1 MMNQLTDLF
10 LTLAE
15 RSLQAAGLALAVLCL
30 RALFRRAPKW
40 IFPLLWGLV
49 ALKLLWPF
57 TLESA
62 LCVLPALDLP
72 PSVPTAAA
80 GNVRQAAAPAA
91 MVSAG
96 IAPAQ
101 VAACVWLAGAAALII
116 YLLLSSIRLRL
127 RVKNARKISKNV
139 YEVPGLPTAFVL
151 GLLRPRIYLPANIDE
166 KTAA

>member
-96 IAPAQ
+96 IAPARSPP
-101 VAACVWLAGAAALII
+101 AYG
-116 YLLLSSIRLRL
+116 LR
-127 RVKNARKISKNV
+127 A
-139 YEVPGLPTAFVL
+139 P
-151 GLLRPRIYLPANIDE
+151 PR
-166 KTAA
+166 